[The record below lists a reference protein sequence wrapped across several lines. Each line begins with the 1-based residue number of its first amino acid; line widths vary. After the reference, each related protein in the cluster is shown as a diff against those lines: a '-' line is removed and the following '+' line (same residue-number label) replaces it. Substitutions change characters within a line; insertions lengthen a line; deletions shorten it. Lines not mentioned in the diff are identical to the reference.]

1 MNKKKGFSLVE
12 VLAVIAVLAI
22 IALITVPLVGNQIE
36 SSRKAAFKDSVLEA
50 SKGLNI
56 YLNRKQIKMT
66 PGIEDGAGVS
76 IETLKKE
83 DLISKLIS
91 GRFVEID
98 DKVYAYFISD
108 GNYCAYGPI
117 DDLTVSKECGDLDPT
132 APIIE
137 KDAFRLSSTTNSITV
152 TVDEKK
158 IYDNEFNDV
167 AYTLNVYLK
176 SKKIKSQKQIDG
188 QNIYTFEGLKENT
201 EYSVELVA
209 TNRAMK
215 QSKQSK
221 KISTFA
227 LKKPD
232 FVVEPEGYAF
242 QKNIT
247 IKYHNDNITN
257 PKYYF
262 KVIGDNNIVEIT
274 NNVKKC
280 FNSSSNIFRPDPN
293 SCNETTNKINGN
305 TWYQTDDMNQVMI
318 LKKNAIIIANT
329 YDGVN
334 YSDSNASIL
343 VTSIDNTPPTNVD
356 FSYIVRNN
364 TITLVANGIDLN
376 SGIYGYQFYLDG
388 IGWTDIQ
395 TSNTYTFSPILL
407 NHTYKAKVRAINN
420 TYDGK
425 NLNKKSYA
433 DSKEK
438 EVKTGNKP
446 AVKCSTEDKGWAES
460 KKYTCEFPEGDYVHE
475 YIMYTEK
482 DILDITN
489 DDNWMIYPSSNNF
502 YIEFD
507 TEETGYLLA
516 RVTDGI
522 NYIESYSTTVEQID
536 RTAPTC
542 IWSGESTKWRKSA
555 NIVLSCEDKLSTGKT
570 GSGCA
575 ITGKN
580 WKYPKE
586 NSSGEIIAEEFS
598 TVDLSYT
605 IKDNVGH
612 ETVCS
617 KNANVYVDTLGPSC
631 SWSGESKEWRKS
643 ASIKADCYDNG
654 SGCTSDNIHVFD
666 YVNNGSTS
674 IKETD
679 LSYPFKDN
687 VGNSTICYRESAKV
701 YVDNIKP
708 TCEYSGE
715 SKTWR
720 KEATITTSCK
730 DNKNGSVCDTNF
742 PGWSHTISQTTQTY
756 TRLDPAYTIK
766 DNAGNEETCKNEFD
780 AYVDTTPPTISN
792 TNLEVNGT
800 TVTIKFDASDANS
813 GIKNKV
819 CIYGEGSLKQ
829 GFTVTGNEC
838 VFNNI
843 DDVNKYIFAVQVE
856 DNVGNTTKVDING
869 VNIDFSTSSADTCTT
884 NKSTSIIY
892 SKGLSD
898 TAIKYFKV
906 TNSNITSN
914 SAVYECG
921 NGSVP
926 GTCSST
932 ATTAL
937 KSQYWYKTENDP
949 TLAINNQTDI
959 IAAIFD
965 KGKQVIA
972 KSLKITQIDT
982 TAPTITATIYKYQKD
997 SNNNWNIG
1005 DKIAGPISTTTS
1017 DNYIINTN
1025 WANYG
1030 YKFEFTIIDSGC
1042 GSNNLTRK
1050 WRWNDSGL
1058 KVPTS
1063 GMQPTNES
1071 SFNEN
1076 TYSPSIT
1083 ANGIRTAEVV
1093 VTDGVGNTTR
1103 YGFSGYVDT
1112 DAPSKPTIKAVVQN
1126 TTTAY
1131 TGESWTNKNISI
1143 TASSSDTASGVA
1155 KIQYTYNYVNS
1166 QTVWKDDF
1174 GTLAKSGNTASV
1186 TGTWNTTTNGTLLV
1200 RAIDNLGN
1208 VSEISGFSLK
1218 IDKGKPTVPTSTT
1231 ITTGAVPY
1239 KSYQNANAIWSN
1251 VKLVWTSFK
1260 ATDGSNESG
1269 IARYEYSTNCTGSKS
1284 GNLASEY
1291 IYPLNG
1297 SSMNTH
1303 YCIRSV
1309 DNAGN
1314 TSAWSSPYYFRIDL
1328 VDPTVTSLTQ
1338 DKNSEGKIVLTGK
1351 AKDSESGLVAYAFTM
1366 NKTTPVD
1373 TTWETFTTST
1383 NIAKTK
1389 VDPSDGT
1396 WYFHVKDKAGN
1407 TSSKAITVKKTD
1419 SFTYK
1424 SDNTGSVKV
1433 FCETGSYCSGFKNL
1447 STTSLGSCSGQVR
1460 VQAYFKNAKEYQIM
1474 DNSTTACKNN
1484 PTVANC
1490 CNAQAV
1496 TMERENN
1503 STCKESFGL
1512 DKATSKDT
1520 SIYIAQTG
1528 YHQTGE
1534 RYKCI
1539 RACFDDNCNNTSNW
1553 ALIHFKIS

>member
-12 VLAVIAVLAI
+12 VLAVIVVLAI
-22 IALITVPLVGNQIE
+22 IALIAVPLVGNQIE

-158 IYDNEFNDV
+158 IYDNDFNDV
-167 AYTLNVYLK
+167 TYTLNVYLK

-388 IGWTDIQ
+388 IGWTDIK
-395 TSNTYTFSPILL
+395 TSNIYTFSPVLL

-438 EVKTGNKP
+438 EIKTGDKP
-446 AVKCSTEDKGWAES
+446 AVKCSTDTNGWAES
-460 KKYTCEFPEGDYVHE
+460 KKYTCKFPEGDYVHE

-489 DDNWMIYPSSNNF
+489 DDNWMIYPSSNDF

-507 TEETGYLLA
+507 TEERGYLLA

-522 NYIESYSTTVEQID
+522 NYIDSYSTTVEQID

-542 IWSGESTKWRKSA
+542 IWSGESTEWRKSA
-555 NIVLSCEDKLSTGKT
+555 NIVLSCEDKLSNGQD

-612 ETVCS
+612 KTVCS

-631 SWSGESKEWRKS
+631 SWSGESTEWRKS

-654 SGCTSDNIHVFD
+654 SGCTSDNAHVFD

-687 VGNSTICYRESAKV
+687 VGNSTICYRKSAKV

-715 SKTWR
+715 STTWR
-720 KEATITTSCK
+720 KEATISVTCK
-730 DNKNGSVCDTNF
+730 ENDEKKESGCDTNSL
-742 PGWSHTISQTTQTY
+742 GWSERITKTRKELKHPY
-756 TRLDPAYTIK
+756 TVK
-766 DNAGNEETCKNEFD
+766 DKAGNENVCKPKYNVYVDTDYPKIDNTKMSISGTTVTVTFD
-780 AYVDTTPPTISN
+780 ASDTSSGIKSRTCLWTSSDDTKFAKASSKSTTTNQCVFTGISDASKYIFAIKAEDNVGNATTVGINGLDIKFNTTSEGICTSSKSTSISYSTGSSENATKYFMVTKSGVTSDVGVYKCGNGSKPGTCSNTAETELTPQYWYKALQSPDLEISSEGTSIIATIFTDGNQAISKSLTVNKIDTTPPTI
-792 TNLEVNGT
+792 T
-800 TVTIKFDASDANS
+800 T
-813 GIKNKV
+813 
-819 CIYGEGSLKQ
+819 
-829 GFTVTGNEC
+829 
-838 VFNNI
+838 
-843 DDVNKYIFAVQVE
+843 
-856 DNVGNTTKVDING
+856 
-869 VNIDFSTSSADTCTT
+869 
-884 NKSTSIIY
+884 
-892 SKGLSD
+892 
-898 TAIKYFKV
+898 
-906 TNSNITSN
+906 
-914 SAVYECG
+914 
-921 NGSVP
+921 
-926 GTCSST
+926 
-932 ATTAL
+932 
-937 KSQYWYKTENDP
+937 
-949 TLAINNQTDI
+949 
-959 IAAIFD
+959 
-965 KGKQVIA
+965 
-972 KSLKITQIDT
+972 
-982 TAPTITATIYKYQKD
+982 TIYKYANKTK
-997 SNNNWNIG
+997 G
-1005 DKIAGPISTTTS
+1005 DLIAGPLTSTKAWDS
-1017 DNYIINTN
+1017 YIINRS

-1030 YKFEFTIIDSGC
+1030 YYFDIKISDTGC
-1042 GSNNLTRK
+1042 GSDSLTKNWNWNN
-1050 WRWNDSGL
+1050 SGN
-1058 KVPTS
+1058 TSTSS
-1063 GMQPTNES
+1063 GMEPTNKS
-1071 SFNEN
+1071 TFSNN
-1076 TYSPSIT
+1076 NYTQTLT

-1174 GTLAKSGNTASV
+1174 GTLTKSGNTASV
-1186 TGTWNTTTNGTLLV
+1186 TGTWNTTTNGRLLV

-1231 ITTGAVPY
+1231 ITTSAVPY
-1239 KSYQNANAIWSN
+1239 KSYQNDKAIWSN

-1269 IARYEYSTNCTGSKS
+1269 IARYEYSTKCTGSKS
-1284 GNLASEY
+1284 GNLDSEY

-1314 TSAWSSPYYFRIDL
+1314 TSAWSDPYYFRIDL

-1338 DKNSEGKIVLTGK
+1338 AENSEGKIVLTGK
-1351 AKDSESGLVAYAFTM
+1351 AKDSESGLVAYAFTK
-1366 NKTTPVD
+1366 NKTTPD
-1373 TTWETFTTST
+1373 DKTWETFTTST

-1407 TSSKAITVKKTD
+1407 TSSKAITVKNKKL
-1419 SFTYK
+1419 TYN
-1424 SDNTGSVKV
+1424 NTATSGSIRTL
-1433 FCETGSYCSGFKNL
+1433 CANSNCSNA
-1447 STTSLGSCSGQVR
+1447 TTISI
-1460 VQAYFKNAKEYQIM
+1460 N
-1474 DNSTTACKNN
+1474 NNN
-1484 PTVANC
+1484 PTASCSKSYVLL
-1490 CNAQAV
+1490 QA
-1496 TMERENN
+1496 
-1503 STCKESFGL
+1503 
-1512 DKATSKDT
+1512 
-1520 SIYIAQTG
+1520 YIANAHHYLVASTSSKSCASLGNTAGDSVSPIKSGLADACYSGFPSEAKSNGIFQITYG
-1528 YHQTGE
+1528 KSQG
-1534 RYKCI
+1534 YKCI
-1539 RACFDDNCNNTSNW
+1539 KACFDSNCTSSTPW
-1553 ALIHFKIS
+1553 TLVSVS

>member
-22 IALITVPLVGNQIE
+22 IALIAVPLVGNQIE

-56 YLNRKQIKMT
+56 YLNRKQIKMI

-117 DDLTVSKECGDLDPT
+117 DDLTVSKECEDLDPT

-137 KDAFRLSSTTNSITV
+137 KDAFRLTSTTNSITV

-167 AYTLNVYLK
+167 TYTLNVYLK
-176 SKKIKSQKQIDG
+176 SKKKKSQKQIDG
-188 QNIYTFEGLKENT
+188 QNIYTFEGLKANT

-209 TNRAMK
+209 TNSAMK

-318 LKKNAIIIANT
+318 LKKNAIIIANI

-334 YSDSNASIL
+334 YSDSNASLL

-388 IGWTDIQ
+388 IGWTDIK
-395 TSNTYTFSPILL
+395 TSNTYTFSPVLL
-407 NHTYKAKVRAINN
+407 EHTYKAKVRAINN

-438 EVKTGNKP
+438 EIKTGDKP

-460 KKYTCEFPEGDYVHE
+460 KKYTCEFPKGDYVHE

-489 DDNWMIYPSSNNF
+489 DDNWMIYPSSNDF

-542 IWSGESTKWRKSA
+542 IWSGESTVWRKSA

-631 SWSGESKEWRKS
+631 SWSGESTEWRKS
-643 ASIKADCYDNG
+643 ASLKADCYDNG
-654 SGCTSDNIHVFD
+654 SGCTSDNTHDFD

-687 VGNSTICYRESAKV
+687 VGNSTICYRKSAKV

-708 TCEYSGE
+708 TCKYSGE
-715 SKTWR
+715 STTW
-720 KEATITTSCK
+720 KKDATITTSCK
-730 DNKNGSVCDTNF
+730 DNENGSNCDTNF
-742 PGWSHTISQTTQTY
+742 SGWSHTINQTTLTY
-756 TRLDPAYTIK
+756 TRPDPAYTIK
-766 DNAGNEETCKNEFD
+766 DNAGNEETCKSEFD

-800 TVTIKFDASDANS
+800 KVTIKFDANDANS

-843 DDVNKYIFAVQVE
+843 DDVSKYIFAVQVE

-869 VNIDFSTSSADTCTT
+869 VNIDFSTSSANTCTT

-921 NGSVP
+921 NGSAP

-932 ATTAL
+932 ATTTL

-959 IAAIFD
+959 IATIFD
-965 KGKQVIA
+965 KGKQVIS
-972 KSLKITQIDT
+972 KSLKITQIDS

-1005 DKIAGPISTTTS
+1005 DKITGPITSTKAS
-1017 DNYIINTN
+1017 DSYIINKS

-1030 YKFEFTIIDSGC
+1030 YYFDIKISDTGC
-1042 GSNNLTRK
+1042 GSDSLTRN
-1050 WRWNDSGL
+1050 WNWNNSGN
-1058 KVPTS
+1058 TSTSS
-1063 GMQPTNES
+1063 GMEPTNKS
-1071 SFNEN
+1071 TFSTNN
-1076 TYSPSIT
+1076 YTPTLT
-1083 ANGIRTAEVV
+1083 ANGVRNAEVV
-1093 VTDGVGNTTR
+1093 VTDGVGNTTK
-1103 YGFSGYVDT
+1103 YSFSGFIDT
-1112 DAPSKPTIKAVVQN
+1112 NAPSKPTIKAVVQDQD

-1131 TGESWTNKNISI
+1131 TAGSWTNKNITI

-1166 QTVWKDDF
+1166 ESVWKDDF
-1174 GTLAKSGNTASV
+1174 GTLTKSGNTASV
-1186 TGTWNTTTNGTLLV
+1186 TGTWSSPTNGMLYV

-1208 VSEISGFSLK
+1208 ISEASGFSLK
-1218 IDKGKPTVPTSTT
+1218 IDKGKPTVPSSTT
-1231 ITTGAVPY
+1231 ITTSAVPY
-1239 KSYQNANAIWSN
+1239 NSYQNANAIWSN
-1251 VKLVWTSFK
+1251 VELVWTSFK

-1351 AKDSESGLVAYAFTM
+1351 AKDSESGLVAYAFTK

-1407 TSSKAITVKKTD
+1407 TSSKAITVKKKTLTYDNNATSGSIRTLCANSNCSNATTISVNNNNPAASCSKTYVLLQAYVSGADHYLVGTSQSKSCANVSD
-1419 SFTYK
+1419 SSADKISPIK
-1424 SDNTGSVKV
+1424 SGLSSS
-1433 FCETGSYCSGFKNL
+1433 CYSGFP
-1447 STTSLGSCSGQVR
+1447 SSATTDGILQITYGSKQ
-1460 VQAYFKNAKEYQIM
+1460 N
-1474 DNSTTACKNN
+1474 
-1484 PTVANC
+1484 
-1490 CNAQAV
+1490 
-1496 TMERENN
+1496 
-1503 STCKESFGL
+1503 
-1512 DKATSKDT
+1512 
-1520 SIYIAQTG
+1520 
-1528 YHQTGE
+1528 
-1534 RYKCI
+1534 YKCVK
-1539 RACFDDNCNNTSNW
+1539 ACFDQNCTSSTGW
-1553 ALIHFKIS
+1553 TLVSVS

>member
-22 IALITVPLVGNQIE
+22 IALIAVPLVGNQIE
-36 SSRKAAFKDSVLEA
+36 SSRRAAFKDSVLEA

-56 YLNRKQIKMT
+56 YLNRKQIKMI

-117 DDLTVSKECGDLDPT
+117 DDLTVSKECENLDPT

-137 KDAFRLSSTTNSITV
+137 KDAFRLTSTTNSITV

-167 AYTLNVYLK
+167 TYTLNVYLK
-176 SKKIKSQKQIDG
+176 SKKKKSQKQIDG
-188 QNIYTFEGLKENT
+188 QNIYTFEGLKANT

-209 TNRAMK
+209 TNSAMK

-232 FVVEPEGYAF
+232 FVAEPEGYAF

-334 YSDSNASIL
+334 YSDSNASLL

-388 IGWTDIQ
+388 IGWTDIK
-395 TSNTYTFSPILL
+395 TSNTYTFSPVLL
-407 NHTYKAKVRAINN
+407 EHTYKAKVRAINN

-438 EVKTGNKP
+438 EIKTGNKP
-446 AVKCSTEDKGWAES
+446 TIICSTKDKGWTKE
-460 KKYTCEFPEGDYVHE
+460 KTYTCEFPEGNYSNE
-475 YIMYTEK
+475 YIRYSGNSIPDLTKDENWNLYPSESNYSFKFEKEGTEYL
-482 DILDITN
+482 ILRVVDGLN
-489 DDNWMIYPSSNNF
+489 KIYP
-502 YIEFD
+502 
-507 TEETGYLLA
+507 
-516 RVTDGI
+516 VTYEI
-522 NYIESYSTTVEQID
+522 SQID

-542 IWSGESTKWRKSA
+542 NWQGESTKWRKGASIILGCEDKLSNGQDGSGCATAGSSWTYTAGEVKTKSLSYTLKDNVGNSIECSKTANIYSDNVAPTCSLSGESTKWRKNATIILTCNDS
-555 NIVLSCEDKLSTGKT
+555 
-570 GSGCA
+570 GSGC
-575 ITGKN
+575 
-580 WKYPKE
+580 
-586 NSSGEIIAEEFS
+586 SGNTSRSASFGGNGN
-598 TVDLSYT
+598 TT
-605 IKDNVGH
+605 IKQSKITETFVDNAGNKV
-612 ETVCS
+612 TCDPT
-617 KNANVYVDTLGPSC
+617 ADIYVD
-631 SWSGESKEWRKS
+631 
-643 ASIKADCYDNG
+643 D
-654 SGCTSDNIHVFD
+654 
-666 YVNNGSTS
+666 
-674 IKETD
+674 
-679 LSYPFKDN
+679 
-687 VGNSTICYRESAKV
+687 
-701 YVDNIKP
+701 IKP
-708 TCEYSGE
+708 TCKYSGE
-715 SKTWR
+715 STTW
-720 KEATITTSCK
+720 KKSAIITTSCK
-730 DNKNGSVCDTNF
+730 DNENGSECDTNF
-742 PGWSHTISQTTQTY
+742 PGWSHTINQTTITY
-756 TRLDPAYTIK
+756 TRPAPAYTIK
-766 DNAGNEETCKNEFD
+766 DNAGNEETCKSKFD

-792 TNLEVNGT
+792 TNLEVKGT
-800 TVTIKFDASDANS
+800 TVKIKFDASDANS
-813 GIKNKV
+813 GIKKKV

-829 GFTVTGNEC
+829 SFTVTGNEC
-838 VFNNI
+838 AFNNI
-843 DDVNKYIFAVQVE
+843 DDASKYIFAVQVE

-869 VNIDFSTSSADTCTT
+869 VNIDFSTSSANTCTT

-921 NGSVP
+921 NGSAP

-932 ATTAL
+932 ATTTL

-959 IAAIFD
+959 IATIFD
-965 KGKQVIA
+965 KGKQVIS
-972 KSLKITQIDT
+972 KSLKITQIDS
-982 TAPTITATIYKYQKD
+982 TAPTITTTIYKYVNKTK
-997 SNNNWNIG
+997 G
-1005 DKIAGPISTTTS
+1005 DLIAGPLTSTKARDS
-1017 DNYIINTN
+1017 YIINKS

-1030 YKFEFTIIDSGC
+1030 YYFDIKVSDTGC
-1042 GSNNLTRK
+1042 GSDSLTRN
-1050 WRWNDSGL
+1050 WNWNNSGN
-1058 KVPTS
+1058 TSTSS
-1063 GMQPTNES
+1063 GMEPTNKS
-1071 SFNEN
+1071 TFSTNN
-1076 TYSPSIT
+1076 YTPTLT
-1083 ANGIRTAEVV
+1083 ANGVRNAEVV
-1093 VTDGVGNTTR
+1093 VTDGVGNTTK
-1103 YGFSGYVDT
+1103 YSFSGFIDT
-1112 DAPSKPTIKAVVQN
+1112 DAPSKPTIKAVVEN
-1126 TTTAY
+1126 TTTEY
-1131 TGESWTNKNISI
+1131 TEGSWTNKNITI

-1155 KIQYTYNYVNS
+1155 KIQYTYNKVDS

-1174 GTLAKSGNTASV
+1174 GTLTKNGNTASV
-1186 TGTWNTTTNGTLLV
+1186 TGTWNSTTNGVLLV

-1218 IDKGKPTVPTSTT
+1218 IDKDKPTLIIDLYPIDSYGNKVNQLLHSYTT
-1231 ITTGAVPY
+1231 NIEATNTWMKNGYYLDVKTNSSDTG
-1239 KSYQNANAIWSN
+1239 
-1251 VKLVWTSFK
+1251 
-1260 ATDGSNESG
+1260 SG
-1269 IARYEYSTNCTGSKS
+1269 IASMKWEWNKSEIYDNNSYKTLPDSKS
-1284 GNLASEY
+1284 NYIIYDEAHDATLSASGKRYGRITLTDKAGNKT
-1291 IYPLNG
+1291 
-1297 SSMNTH
+1297 SSTVDV
-1303 YCIRSV
+1303 YV
-1309 DNAGN
+1309 DN
-1314 TSAWSSPYYFRIDL
+1314 TSPTISSFYVNGKTLTAKSQDL
-1328 VDPTVTSLTQ
+1328 
-1338 DKNSEGKIVLTGK
+1338 G
-1351 AKDSESGLVAYAFTM
+1351 SGIVAYAFTK
-1366 NKTTPVD
+1366 NSTTPDAD
-1373 TTWETFTTST
+1373 TWT
-1383 NIAKTK
+1383 NITNTNSIVTRTYTATSNGK
-1389 VDPSDGT
+1389 
-1396 WYFHVKDKAGN
+1396 WYFHVKDAAGN
-1407 TSSKAITVKKTD
+1407 VKNSAAVDVTEMSKKL
-1419 SFTYK
+1419 SYN
-1424 SDNTGSVKV
+1424 SNNTGDVRVYCGTGWCTGLKQQPVNTKCGGKV
-1433 FCETGSYCSGFKNL
+1433 H
-1447 STTSLGSCSGQVR
+1447 
-1460 VQAYFKNAKEYQIM
+1460 VQAYYEGAKKYQIQ
-1474 DNSTTACKNN
+1474 DNSTSKCKNN

-1490 CNAQAV
+1490 CSSPGPMSPTANTNCTTPWNKGSITIGQE
-1496 TMERENN
+1496 TF
-1503 STCKESFGL
+1503 SGT
-1512 DKATSKDT
+1512 KD
-1520 SIYIAQTG
+1520 A
-1528 YHQTGE
+1528 
-1534 RYKCI
+1534 YKCV
-1539 RACFDDNCNNTSNW
+1539 RACFDDTCTSTSEWTVVHVQNN
-1553 ALIHFKIS
+1553 I

>member
-22 IALITVPLVGNQIE
+22 IALIAVPLVGNQIE
-36 SSRKAAFKDSVLEA
+36 SSRRAAFKDSVLEA

-56 YLNRKQIKMT
+56 YLNRKQIKMI

-117 DDLTVSKECGDLDPT
+117 DDLTVSKECEDLDPT

-137 KDAFRLSSTTNSITV
+137 KDAFRLTSTTNSITV

-167 AYTLNVYLK
+167 TYTLNVYLK
-176 SKKIKSQKQIDG
+176 SKKKKSQKQIDG
-188 QNIYTFEGLKENT
+188 QNIYTFEGLKANT

-209 TNRAMK
+209 TNSAMK

-318 LKKNAIIIANT
+318 LKKNAIIIANI

-334 YSDSNASIL
+334 YSDSNASLL

-388 IGWTDIQ
+388 IGWTDIK
-395 TSNTYTFSPILL
+395 TSNTYTFSPVLL
-407 NHTYKAKVRAINN
+407 EHTYKAKVRAINN

-438 EVKTGNKP
+438 EIKTGNKP
-446 AVKCSTEDKGWAES
+446 TIICSTKDKGWTKE
-460 KKYTCEFPEGDYVHE
+460 KTYTCKFPEGNYSNEYIRYSGNSIPDTTKDENWNLYPSESNYSFKFEKEGTEYLILRVVDGLNKIDYVT
-475 YIMYTEK
+475 YAI
-482 DILDITN
+482 
-489 DDNWMIYPSSNNF
+489 S
-502 YIEFD
+502 
-507 TEETGYLLA
+507 
-516 RVTDGI
+516 
-522 NYIESYSTTVEQID
+522 QID

-542 IWSGESTKWRKSA
+542 NWQGESTKWRKGASIILGCEDKLSNGQDGSGCATAGSSWTYTAGEVKTKSLSYTLKDNVGNSIECSKTANIYSDNVAPTCSLSGESTKWRKNATIILTCNDS
-555 NIVLSCEDKLSTGKT
+555 
-570 GSGCA
+570 GSGC
-575 ITGKN
+575 
-580 WKYPKE
+580 
-586 NSSGEIIAEEFS
+586 SGNTSRSASFGGNGN
-598 TVDLSYT
+598 TT
-605 IKDNVGH
+605 IKQSKITETFVDNAGNEVKCDP
-612 ETVCS
+612 T
-617 KNANVYVDTLGPSC
+617 ADIYVD
-631 SWSGESKEWRKS
+631 
-643 ASIKADCYDNG
+643 D
-654 SGCTSDNIHVFD
+654 
-666 YVNNGSTS
+666 
-674 IKETD
+674 
-679 LSYPFKDN
+679 
-687 VGNSTICYRESAKV
+687 
-701 YVDNIKP
+701 IKP
-708 TCEYSGE
+708 TCKYSGE
-715 SKTWR
+715 STTW
-720 KEATITTSCK
+720 KKSAIITTSCK
-730 DNKNGSVCDTNF
+730 DNENGSECDTNF
-742 PGWSHTISQTTQTY
+742 PGWSHTINQTTITY
-756 TRLDPAYTIK
+756 TRPAPAYTIK
-766 DNAGNEETCKNEFD
+766 DNAGNEETCKSKFD

-792 TNLEVNGT
+792 TNLEVKGT
-800 TVTIKFDASDANS
+800 TVKIKFDASDANS
-813 GIKNKV
+813 GIKKKV

-829 GFTVTGNEC
+829 SFTVTGNEC
-838 VFNNI
+838 AFNNI
-843 DDVNKYIFAVQVE
+843 DDASKYIFAVQVE

-869 VNIDFSTSSADTCTT
+869 VNIDFSTSSANTCTT

-921 NGSVP
+921 NGSAP

-932 ATTAL
+932 ATTTL

-959 IAAIFD
+959 IATIFD
-965 KGKQVIA
+965 KGKQVIS
-972 KSLKITQIDT
+972 KSLTITQIDS

-1017 DNYIINTN
+1017 DNYIINKN

-1030 YKFEFTIIDSGC
+1030 YYFDIKISDTGC
-1042 GSNNLTRK
+1042 GSDSLTRN
-1050 WRWNDSGL
+1050 WNWNNSGN
-1058 KVPTS
+1058 TSTSS
-1063 GMQPTNES
+1063 GMEPTNKS
-1071 SFNEN
+1071 TFSTNN
-1076 TYSPSIT
+1076 YTPTLT

-1093 VTDGVGNTTR
+1093 VTDGVGNTTK
-1103 YGFSGYVDT
+1103 YSFSGFIDT
-1112 DAPSKPTIKAVVQN
+1112 DAPSKPTIKAVVEN
-1126 TTTAY
+1126 TTTEY
-1131 TGESWTNKNISI
+1131 TAGSWTNKNITI

-1155 KIQYTYNYVNS
+1155 KIQYTYNKVDS

-1174 GTLAKSGNTASV
+1174 GTLTKNGNTASV
-1186 TGTWNTTTNGTLLV
+1186 TGTWNSTTNGVLLV

-1218 IDKGKPTVPTSTT
+1218 IDKNAPTLKIALYAADSSGNK
-1231 ITTGAVPY
+1231 TGGVLHTYDTNIEATNTWMKNGY
-1239 KSYQNANAIWSN
+1239 YLD
-1251 VKLVWTSFK
+1251 VKTNSSD
-1260 ATDGSNESG
+1260 TGSG
-1269 IARYEYSTNCTGSKS
+1269 IASMKWEWNKSEIYDNSSYKTLPDSKS
-1284 GNLASEY
+1284 NYIIYDEAHDATLTASGKRYGKITLTDKAGNKTTRTVDVY
-1291 IYPLNG
+1291 
-1297 SSMNTH
+1297 
-1303 YCIRSV
+1303 V
-1309 DNAGN
+1309 DNTAP
-1314 TSAWSSPYYFRIDL
+1314 TISSFYVNGKTLTAKSQDL
-1328 VDPTVTSLTQ
+1328 
-1338 DKNSEGKIVLTGK
+1338 G
-1351 AKDSESGLVAYAFTM
+1351 SGIVAYAFTTKSTKSADSTWTPIT
-1366 NKTTPVD
+1366 KTNNTL
-1373 TTWETFTTST
+1373 TETYTATS
-1383 NIAKTK
+1383 NGK
-1389 VDPSDGT
+1389 
-1396 WYFHVKDKAGN
+1396 WYFHVKDAAGN
-1407 TSSKAITVKKTD
+1407 VKNSAAVDVTEMSKKL
-1419 SFTYK
+1419 SYN
-1424 SDNTGSVKV
+1424 SNNTGDVRVYCGTGWCTGLKQQPVNTKCGGKV
-1433 FCETGSYCSGFKNL
+1433 H
-1447 STTSLGSCSGQVR
+1447 
-1460 VQAYFKNAKEYQIM
+1460 VQAYYEGAKKYQIQ
-1474 DNSTTACKNN
+1474 DNSTSKCKNN

-1490 CNAQAV
+1490 CSSPGPMSPTDNTNCTTPWNKGSITIGQE
-1496 TMERENN
+1496 TF
-1503 STCKESFGL
+1503 SGT
-1512 DKATSKDT
+1512 KD
-1520 SIYIAQTG
+1520 A
-1528 YHQTGE
+1528 
-1534 RYKCI
+1534 YKCV
-1539 RACFDDNCNNTSNW
+1539 RACFDDTCTSTSEWTVVHVQNN
-1553 ALIHFKIS
+1553 I